1 MIETPFIDSWLHL
14 PSGPYNPS
22 TLAGRLRFLGK
33 ASEFDPTGAQA
44 QIDLFKM
51 EPGGIAIPRNAAI
64 VPRSAILSATDCTNP
79 GDYRLL
85 KAPPIVLRPHQEPV
99 LATVMDALAGSYPYG
114 GIVMAKPGSGKTVM
128 ALEVARRLA
137 RTTLILVHTTALMT
151 QWGDRIR
158 EHLPGARVGF
168 VRQSLCQFGDNYD
181 FVVAMLESLSLRQYP
196 SAFYRW
202 PGVVIT
208 DEVHRL
214 GAETWA
220 PVIVQFPAKVRLG
233 LTATPRRKDGLEPV
247 FFWHVGPII
256 ATAKHDAIMLP
267 TVKMVKYIKSY
278 GQNFMLR
285 SGQFN
290 RARWLT
296 TLGTDPERNWVLC
309 QFILKALRNDRKI
322 LCLSDRLEQI
332 HAVHALLAPHVPN
345 GKRVSPY
352 VGDCTPE
359 ERVEAVASDVIM
371 ATYPIAAEGLD
382 IPDLDTLV
390 FMTPRGDVEQ
400 AVGRI
405 QRVRA
410 GKKTPVVIDVV
421 DAAYNFGI
429 AMAKARRRVY
439 ERIKAVMH
447 E

>member
-1 MIETPFIDSWLHL
+1 
-14 PSGPYNPS
+14 
-22 TLAGRLRFLGK
+22 
-33 ASEFDPTGAQA
+33 
-44 QIDLFKM
+44 M

-64 VPRSAILSATDCTNP
+64 VPRSVILGATDCTTA
-79 GDYRLL
+79 GDYRLF
-85 KAPPIVLRPHQEPV
+85 KAPSITLRPHQEPV
-99 LATVMDALAGSYPYG
+99 LATVMDALSGSYPYG
-114 GIVMAKPGSGKTVM
+114 GIILAKPGSGKTVM
-128 ALEVARRLA
+128 ALEVARRLC

-168 VRQSLCQFGDNYD
+168 VRQGMCQFGDNYD
-181 FVVAMLESLSLRQYP
+181 FVVGMLESLSVRQYP

-256 ATAKHDAIMLP
+256 STAKHDAIMTP
-267 TVKMVKYIKSY
+267 TVKVVKYIKTY
-278 GQNFMLR
+278 KRNFIQR
-285 SGQFN
+285 NGNFN

-296 TLGTDPERNWVLC
+296 SIGEDAERNWVLC
-309 QFILKALRNDRKI
+309 QFILKALRNGRKI

-332 HAVHALLAPHVPN
+332 AAVRTMLAPHVPT
-345 GKRVSPY
+345 GKWVSPY
-352 VGDCTPE
+352 VGECTPA
-359 ERVEAVASDVIM
+359 ERMEAVASDVIM

-382 IPDLDTLV
+382 IPDLDTLI

-405 QRVRA
+405 QRVVP
-410 GKKTPVVIDVV
+410 GKLTPVVIDIV
-421 DAAYNFGI
+421 DAAYRFGV
-429 AMAKARRRVY
+429 ALAKVRRRVY
-439 ERIKAVMH
+439 ERIGAMMH
-447 E
+447 EGR